1 MKDAPLVFALFL
13 VESFSHYIYIYIYI
27 LLSCVSFS
35 LWIQYNNNNDNAH
48 TAQQTNDPNEQLL
61 LAAKA
66 GAARELYEETGID
79 VMRQLERLQPALLQ
93 HESNNDSLP
102 NLYKSRLFFHL
113 SVTDADFPATGN
125 VAPMATTAAAQH
137 LRLALSVEHAG
148 FTFQPEPA
156 EAVVMLQHHSGGKC
170 AHALQMAQQRQQST
184 RDVAA
189 DLLLPPPKNETWKCC
204 GFFGSSS

>member
-1 MKDAPLVFALFL
+1 MCAPLVTALYL
-13 VESFSHYIYIYIYI
+13 SNLILIIYIYYC
-27 LLSCVSFS
+27 LVCHFHYGS
-35 LWIQYNNNNDNAH
+35 NTTTTTTH
-48 TAQQTNDPNEQLL
+48 TAQQTTDPNEQLL

-93 HESNNDSLP
+93 HDNSNNDSLP

-170 AHALQMAQQRQQST
+170 AQALQMAQQQQQST

-189 DLLLPPPKNETWKCC
+189 DLLLPPPPPPKNETWKCC